1 MISPDYFEVFYDMIE
16 NSGLSVQVQIAPA

>member
-16 NSGLSVQVQIAPA
+16 KSGLSVQVQIAPA